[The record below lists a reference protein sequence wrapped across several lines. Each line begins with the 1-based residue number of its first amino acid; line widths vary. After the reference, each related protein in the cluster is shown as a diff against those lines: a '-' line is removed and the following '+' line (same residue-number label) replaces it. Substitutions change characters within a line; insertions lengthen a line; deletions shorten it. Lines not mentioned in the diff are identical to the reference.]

1 MSIST
6 NDSPK
11 EVLDE
16 VMEEYEKTLVVP
28 NHKSSPQWMLM
39 PVGLVGSGKTTIVK
53 PLAEHFGLIRISTD
67 EVREQLKR
75 RGYSYEG
82 AREITHEL
90 QKKYL
95 ELGYSIAIDA
105 NTGSPH
111 GLEFNKKTE
120 EAFPQ
125 VRQLFI
131 HINPP
136 EEFIVNKLRNYNH
149 TWLFKDGDHA
159 VERFRFHKEKFT
171 LPNLPFVYTFDTSRG
186 DLPEQIK
193 KGIEAIEEKLNQR

>member
-39 PVGLVGSGKTTIVK
+39 HVGLVGSGKTTIVK
-53 PLAEHFGLIRISTD
+53 PLADHFGLIRISTD

-82 AREITHEL
+82 AREITNEL

>member
-95 ELGYSIAIDA
+95 SLATVLRLTPIQEVPTDSSSIKRLKKHSHRCASYS
-105 NTGSPH
+105 
-111 GLEFNKKTE
+111 
-120 EAFPQ
+120 
-125 VRQLFI
+125 
-131 HINPP
+131 
-136 EEFIVNKLRNYNH
+136 
-149 TWLFKDGDHA
+149 
-159 VERFRFHKEKFT
+159 FT
-171 LPNLPFVYTFDTSRG
+171 LIRPKSSSSISSEL
-186 DLPEQIK
+186 
-193 KGIEAIEEKLNQR
+193 